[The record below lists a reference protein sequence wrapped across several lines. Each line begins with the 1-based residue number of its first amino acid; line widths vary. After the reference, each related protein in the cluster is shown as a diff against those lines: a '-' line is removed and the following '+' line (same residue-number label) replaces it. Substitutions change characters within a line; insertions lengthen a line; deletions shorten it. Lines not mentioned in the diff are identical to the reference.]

1 MRLVP
6 LLAVAFLAG
15 PKVGPDYAKL
25 LKDAKFTLSE
35 AVDKASKEF
44 PDWTPLSA
52 YMEENEGKPS
62 FFVYF
67 AKDKKTVEVTLDL
80 KDGSVVA
87 KENQTDD
94 DSKILS
100 AVKITLKKAIEV
112 ALMKVPGKAVYADFD
127 VDEKGPPEAEVDIFA
142 DGKVTR
148 VLIDAVKGEVIKTEN
163 KP

>member
-1 MRLVP
+1 MRILA
-6 LLAVAFLAG
+6 LLWACLAFRPA
-15 PKVGPDYAKL
+15 GPDYAAL
-25 LKDAKFTLSE
+25 VKDAKFSLSE

-52 YMEENEGKPS
+52 YMEENEGKPR

-67 AKDKKTVEVTLDL
+67 AKDTKTVEVALDL

-87 KENQTDD
+87 KDAQTDD
-94 DSKILS
+94 DSKILA
-100 AVKITLKKAIEV
+100 AVKITLKKAIEL
-112 ALMKVPGKAVYADFD
+112 ALQKVPGKAVYADFD
-127 VDEKGPPEAEVDIFA
+127 LDEKGPPEAEVDVFA

-148 VLIDAVKGEVIKTEN
+148 VLIDAVKGEVIKTEL